1 MAVPDSIDE
10 WIDANWSLDLTL
22 AEWWQ
27 RLADAGYAF
36 PHWPTGFGGRGLSA
50 GASFE
55 IQNTLGRHGVIGPPT
70 GNAPNM
76 GVPTLLAHGTVEQ
89 KERFVTPVANGQ
101 HLWCQLF
108 SEPGAG
114 SDLAS
119 LACKAE
125 RDGDEF
131 VINGQ
136 KVWNSSADI
145 SEWGM
150 LVART
155 NVDAAK
161 HAGITWMMIDM
172 RQPGIEVRPLVQ
184 MNGGAEFC
192 EVFLTDARVPVE
204 NVIGGIDNGWNVA
217 RTTLTYERGSVGKRY
232 PKGMIE
238 MRAGSMSGNLGQRVG
253 DLIEQAK
260 RAANDPNKRFD
271 IMLGAKSMIRL
282 ARDLGLSDDPVVRDR
297 VADYYIRNEVYRLT
311 GQRSRDNAKGGKA
324 GPEGSIMKLAL
335 AMLAHR
341 SRDLSLSLLGA
352 EGMLVGSDARE
363 NGRVQRAGLSA
374 FAPSLG
380 AEPTPLP
387 LAVAGTN
394 EIQRNIIGERFL
406 GLPREPGND
415 GEVPFRDLKRS

>member
-1 MAVPDSIDE
+1 MTAADSLDE
-10 WIDANWSLDLTL
+10 WIEASWSRDLTL

-36 PHWPTGFGGRGLSA
+36 PHWPEGLGGRGLSA
-50 GASFE
+50 GRSFE
-55 IQNTLGRHGVIGPPT
+55 IQTVLGRHGVIGPPT

-76 GVPTLLAHGTVEQ
+76 GVPTVLAHGTDEQ
-89 KERFVTPVANGQ
+89 KARFVTPVANGQ
-101 HLWCQLF
+101 ALWCQLF

-131 VINGQ
+131 VITGQ

-150 LVART
+150 LLART
-155 NVDAAK
+155 NVDAPK

-192 EVFLTDARVPVE
+192 EVFLTEARVPVE
-204 NVIGGIDNGWNVA
+204 NVIGGVDNGWSVA

-232 PKGMIE
+232 PKGLIE
-238 MRAGSMSGNLGQRVG
+238 MRAGSMSGNLDQRVG

-271 IMLGAKSMIRL
+271 IMLGAKSMIHL
-282 ARDLGLSDDPVVRDR
+282 ARDLGVSGDPVVRDR
-297 VADYYIRNEVYRLT
+297 VADYYIRSEVHRLT

-324 GPEGSIMKLAL
+324 GPEGSIMKVAL

-352 EGMLVGSDARE
+352 EGMLVGSDARD

-374 FAPSLG
+374 FAPSFG
-380 AEPTPLP
+380 G
-387 LAVAGTN
+387 GTN
-394 EIQRNIIGERFL
+394 EIQRNILGERFL
-406 GLPREPGND
+406 GLPREPGHD
-415 GEVPFRDLKRS
+415 GDIPFRELKRS

>member
-1 MAVPDSIDE
+1 MSASESVSAWVE
-10 WIDANWSLDLTL
+10 ANWHLDLTL

-36 PHWPTGFGGRGLSA
+36 PHWPAGFGGRGLRAAESA
-50 GASFE
+50 E
-55 IQNTLGRHGVIGPPT
+55 IQTALGRHGVIGPPT

-76 GVPTLLAHGTVEQ
+76 GVPTLLAHGTDEQ
-89 KERFVTPVANGQ
+89 QERFVTPVANGQ
-101 HLWCQLF
+101 NAWCQLF

-119 LACKAE
+119 LACRAE

-131 VINGQ
+131 VVTGQ
-136 KVWNSSADI
+136 KVWNSSADT

-155 NVDAAK
+155 NPDVPK

-172 RQPGIEVRPLVQ
+172 RQPGVEVRPLVQ
-184 MNGGAEFC
+184 MNGSAEFC
-192 EVFLTDARVPVE
+192 EVFLSDARVPVE

-232 PKGMIE
+232 PKGMVE
-238 MRAGSMSGNLGQRVG
+238 MRAGSLSGNLDRRVG
-253 DLIEQAK
+253 DLIEASK
-260 RAANDPNKRFD
+260 RAARDPNKRFD
-271 IMLGAKSMIRL
+271 IMLGAKSMIHL
-282 ARDLGLSDDPVVRDR
+282 ARDLGRSDDPVARDR
-297 VADYYIRNEVYRLT
+297 VADYYIRSEVYRLT

-341 SRDLSLSLLGA
+341 SRDLSMSLIGA
-352 EGMLVGSDARE
+352 DGMLMGSDARE
-363 NGRVQRAGLSA
+363 NGKVQRACLSS

-380 AEPTPLP
+380 G
-387 LAVAGTN
+387 GTN
-394 EIQRNIIGERFL
+394 EIQRNIIGERSL

-415 GEVPFRDLKRS
+415 NEIPFRDLKRS